1 MTSES
6 ETPRITELHVR
17 MDCNGCVHKIK
28 KTLSGIEGIGE
39 VYVDQA
45 NHKITV
51 VGTADPERIVKAIRK
66 TKKVPTICSHIDPT
80 AEAQP
85 PAPPA
90 EGEAPPPPADPPS
103 DEPPPA
109 DPPSDEPPPAEA
121 APAEAAPENEA
132 PPAETPAADATVI
145 HMAHDY
151 PYSHHVHR
159 DHWANH
165 PSNMQGVRYDA
176 APYYAAHSYSH
187 RPSPYI
193 SEYGHV
199 SSPVQE
205 GRYYSH
211 DYRPVARGKGDG
223 SQITS
228 MFSDEN
234 PNACSIA

>member
-6 ETPRITELHVR
+6 ETPRVTELHVR
-17 MDCNGCVHKIK
+17 MDCNGCVHKIRK
-28 KTLSGIEGIGE
+28 SLSGIEGIGE

-51 VGTADPERIVKAIRK
+51 VGTVDPERIVKAIRK
-66 TKKVPTICSHIDPT
+66 TKKVPTIFSHTDPT

-90 EGEAPPPPADPPS
+90 EGEAPPPPADPP
-103 DEPPPA
+103 
-109 DPPSDEPPPAEA
+109 AEA
-121 APAEAAPENEA
+121 APAEPAPENKETA
-132 PPAETPAADATVI
+132 PAETPAADATVI
-145 HMAHDY
+145 HMVHDY

-159 DHWANH
+159 DHRANH
-165 PSNMQGVRYDA
+165 PSNINGVSYDT

-199 SSPVQE
+199 DSRVQE
-205 GRYYSH
+205 G
-211 DYRPVARGKGDG
+211 
-223 SQITS
+223 
-228 MFSDEN
+228 
-234 PNACSIA
+234 